1 MPRTLWSRSGSPPV
15 MWTATAGRV
24 ALAVLFGLGV
34 LVPALGRAAPVAA
47 QATSVSFSTAE
58 AAPADSIAYLVMTLN
73 DQSEQW
79 RLADV
84 LLDRAG
90 LGEVLDQEIGS
101 ELRDETGADLPLDA
115 FLGGEV
121 GIVVSPTALETIA
134 EESMGAAD
142 LESMLGGM
150 ETASP
155 EAEPAMDAA
164 QGFALALDAR
174 APDTA
179 WTGIRDSV
187 LDEDQHEESTYEGTE
202 ILYAPPATSSDEG
215 MAAARVGDLI
225 LIATTPDDLHP
236 LIDTADGR
244 TEAITSVPEFTAVR
258 DELPTDFL
266 MFLFSNSVDTSN
278 ADFGPFAMFADQ
290 FSNDSFSGLTISAD
304 EPGFRMETVTM
315 AAEGETLPAAAD
327 NFESDLLTR
336 APDDSLL
343 FVSAADLGATGVLD
357 VLGATVIGLAM
368 GMGDPSAA
376 PDENTSTEDY
386 IAQQYEAAESLIG
399 INLQTALFQQLSGE
413 YGGWLRA
420 NLETE
425 DVSGVFASGVEDAD
439 TVSNALQQLSFL
451 IQGASGAESPLTTR
465 EVGGGQVYVIDLGD
479 EAGSTLEFG
488 VVGDYLVVGKGD
500 AVDRFGE
507 EATGSLAENTQFQAV
522 MDTLPVEYNALTYID
537 LAQAIPLAQTAA
549 EESGDMGFGPTDQ
562 VLDAS
567 ESCGNYETQEEAQAA
582 YDAAESGTFDLDQ
595 DFDGQVCEDY
605 FDSAGPASD
614 TAAGTP
620 AAQDGAAA
628 ADALADVDYSAI
640 KAFAFVAYEDGDV
653 QRSSSILYITE

>member
-1 MPRTLWSRSGSPPV
+1 MPRKLLRPSDPAHVKRA
-15 MWTATAGRV
+15 ATTGRV
-24 ALAVLFGLGV
+24 ALAVLFGLGM
-34 LVPALGRAAPVAA
+34 LIPSLGRVAPVSA

-58 AAPADSIAYLVMTLN
+58 AAPADSIAYLVMTLD

-90 LGEVLDQEIGS
+90 LGEVIDEEIGS

-121 GIVVSPTALETIA
+121 GVVVSPTVLETLA
-134 EESMGAAD
+134 EESMGTAD
-142 LESMLGGM
+142 LEAMLGGM
-150 ETASP
+150 ETGTP
-155 EAEPAMDAA
+155 VAEPAAAEA
-164 QGFALALDAR
+164 QGVALALEAG

-179 WTGIRDSV
+179 WTGIRDSIV
-187 LDEDQHEESTYEGTE
+187 EEAQHEESTYEGTE
-202 ILYAPPATSSDEG
+202 ILYTPPATADDEG

-225 LIATTPDDLHP
+225 LIATTPEDLHP

-244 TEAITSVPEFTAVR
+244 TPAITTVPEFTTVR

-266 MFLFSNSVDTSN
+266 MFAFSNSIDTSN
-278 ADFGPFAMFADQ
+278 ANFGPLAMFADQ
-290 FSNDSFSGLTISAD
+290 FSTESFTGSTVAAT

-327 NFESDLLTR
+327 NFESELLNR

-357 VLGATVIGLAM
+357 VIGATAIGMAM
-368 GMGDPSAA
+368 GMGDPSAM
-376 PDENTSTEDY
+376 PDENTSAEDY
-386 IAQQYEAAESLIG
+386 IAEQYEAAESLIG

-425 DVSGVFASGVEDAD
+425 DVSGVFASGVEDAE

-451 IQGASGAESPLTTR
+451 IQGASGTETPLTTR
-465 EVGGGQVYVIDLGD
+465 EVGGGQVYVIELGD

-488 VVGDYLVVGKGD
+488 IVGDYLVVGKGD

-507 EATGSLAENTQFQAV
+507 DATGSLAENAQFQAV
-522 MDTLPVEYNALTYID
+522 MDTLPVEYNGLAYID
-537 LAQAIPLAQTAA
+537 LAQAIPLMEVAA
-549 EESGDMGFGPTDQ
+549 EESGDLGLGATDQ
-562 VLDAS
+562 IPDAS
-567 ESCGNYETQEEAQAA
+567 ESCANYETQEEAQEA
-582 YDAAESGTFDLDQ
+582 YDNAESGTFDLDQ

-605 FDSAGPASD
+605 FGGAE
-614 TAAGTP
+614 TIAAATP
-620 AAQDGAAA
+620 EQDGAAPT
-628 ADALADVDYSAI
+628 DALADVDYSAI
-640 KAFAFVAYEDGDV
+640 KALAFVAYNDGDV

>member
-34 LVPALGRAAPVAA
+34 LVPALGRVAPVAA

-155 EAEPAMDAA
+155 EAEPATDAA

-202 ILYAPPATSSDEG
+202 ILYTPPATSSDEG

-236 LIDTADGR
+236 LIDTVDGR
-244 TEAITSVPEFTAVR
+244 TEPITSVPEFTAVR
-258 DELPTDFL
+258 DELPADFL
-266 MFLFSNSVDTSN
+266 MFLFSNSFDTSN

-290 FSNDSFSGLTISAD
+290 FSNDSFSGLTIAAD

-327 NFESDLLTR
+327 NFESDLLKR

-507 EATGSLAENTQFQAV
+507 GATGSLAENTQFQAV
-522 MDTLPVEYNALTYID
+522 MDTLPVEYNGLTYID
-537 LAQAIPLAQTAA
+537 LTQAIPLAQTAS

-605 FDSAGPASD
+605 FGSAGTASE

-620 AAQDGAAA
+620 AAQDGTQS
-628 ADALADVDYSAI
+628 ADAFANVDYSAI
-640 KAFAFVAYEDGDV
+640 KALASVSYGDGDV
-653 QRSSSILYITE
+653 QRTSTILYITD

>member
-1 MPRTLWSRSGSPPV
+1 MPRTLWRRSGSPHV
-15 MWTATAGRV
+15 TWAAMAGRV

-34 LVPALGRAAPVAA
+34 LIPSLGRVAPVAA

-58 AAPADSIAYLVMTLN
+58 AAPADSIAYLVMTLD

-90 LGEVLDQEIGS
+90 LSEVLDEEIGS
-101 ELRDETGADLPLDA
+101 ELRDETGEDLPLDA

-121 GIVVSPTALETIA
+121 GIVVSQTVLETLA
-134 EESMGAAD
+134 EESMSTAD
-142 LESMLGGM
+142 LEAMLGGM

-155 EAEPAMDAA
+155 EAEPATGEA
-164 QGFALALDAR
+164 QGFALALQAR

-187 LDEDQHEESTYEGTE
+187 LDEEQHEESTYEGTE
-202 ILYAPPATSSDEG
+202 ILYTPPATADDEG
-215 MAAARVGDLI
+215 MAAARVDDLI
-225 LIATTPDDLHP
+225 LIATAPDDLHP

-244 TEAITSVPEFTAVR
+244 TPAITTVPEFTSVR
-258 DELPTDFL
+258 DALPADFL
-266 MFLFSNSVDTSN
+266 MFAFTNSVDTSD

-290 FSNDSFSGLTISAD
+290 FSTEAFTGLTIAAA

-315 AAEGETLPAAAD
+315 APEGGTLPAGAD
-327 NFESDLLTR
+327 NYESQLLAK

-343 FVSAADLGATGVLD
+343 FMSAADLGATGLLD

-368 GMGDPSAA
+368 GMGDPSAM
-376 PDENTSTEDY
+376 PDASTAAEDY
-386 IAQQYEAAESLIG
+386 IAEQYKAAESLIG
-399 INLQTALFQQLSGE
+399 INLQTDLFQQLSGE
-413 YGGWLRA
+413 YGGWLAA
-420 NLETE
+420 NAETE
-425 DVSGVFASGVEDAD
+425 DVSGLFASGVANAE
-439 TVSNALQQLSFL
+439 TVSNALMQLSFL

-465 EVGGGQVYVIDLGD
+465 EIGGGQVYVIELGD

-488 VVGDYLVVGKGD
+488 VVDDYLVFGKGE

-507 EATGSLAENTQFQAV
+507 EPTDSLAENTQFQAV
-522 MDTLPVEYNALTYID
+522 MDTLPVEYNSLTYVD
-537 LAQAIPLAQTAA
+537 LEQAIPLMQVAA
-549 EESGDMGFGPTDQ
+549 EESEDLGFGPTDQ
-562 VLDAS
+562 IPDAS
-567 ESCGNYETQEEAQAA
+567 ESCANYETQEEAQQA

-595 DFDGQVCEDY
+595 DFDGEVCEDY
-605 FDSAGPASD
+605 FVSDQTASATDQG
-614 TAAGTP
+614 AGGEEP
-620 AAQDGAAA
+620 
-628 ADALADVDYSAI
+628 ADALANIDYSSI
-640 KAFAFVAYEDGDV
+640 KAFAGVSYADGDV

>member
-1 MPRTLWSRSGSPPV
+1 MPRTLQRRSGSAYR
-15 MWTATAGRV
+15 TGAAIAGRV
-24 ALAVLFGLGV
+24 ALAVLFGLGLLTPSV
-34 LVPALGRAAPVAA
+34 GGVAPVEA

-58 AAPADSIAYLVMTLN
+58 AAPADSLAYLVVTLN
-73 DQSEQW
+73 DESEQW

-90 LGEVLDQEIGS
+90 LGEALDEEIGS
-101 ELRDETGADLPLDA
+101 ELRNEAGEDLPLDA

-121 GIVVSPTALETIA
+121 GIMVSPIVLETLA

-142 LESMLGGM
+142 LEAMLGGM

-155 EAEPAMDAA
+155 EAEPTGLEA
-164 QGFALALDAR
+164 QGFALALEAR

-202 ILYAPPATSSDEG
+202 ILYAPPATSDDEG
-215 MAAARVGDLI
+215 MATARVGDLI
-225 LIATTPDDLHP
+225 LIATVPEDLHP

-244 TEAITSVPEFTAVR
+244 TPSITTVPEFTTVR

-266 MFLFSNSVDTSN
+266 MFLFTNSIDTSD

-290 FSNDSFSGLTISAD
+290 FSTDSFTGLTIAAA

-315 AAEGETLPAAAD
+315 AAEGETLPAGAD
-327 NFESDLLTR
+327 NFESELLTR

-343 FVSAADLGATGVLD
+343 FTSAADLGATGVLD

-368 GMGDPSAA
+368 GMGDPSAM
-376 PDENTSTEDY
+376 PDENTSAEDY
-386 IAQQYEAAESLIG
+386 IAEQYEAAESLIG
-399 INLQTALFQQLSGE
+399 INLQTDLFQQLSGE
-413 YGGWLRA
+413 YGGWLAA
-420 NLETE
+420 NAETE
-425 DVSGVFASGVEDAD
+425 NVSGLFASGVEDAE
-439 TVSNALQQLSFL
+439 TVANALQQLSFL
-451 IQGASGAESPLTTR
+451 IQGASGAETPLTTR
-465 EVGGGQVYVIDLGD
+465 EVGGGQVYVIELGD

-488 VVGDYLVVGKGD
+488 VVDDFLVIGKGD
-500 AVDRFGE
+500 AVDRFAE
-507 EATGSLAENTQFQAV
+507 EPAESLAGNTQFQAV
-522 MDTLPVEYNALTYID
+522 IDTLPPEYNSLTYID
-537 LAQAIPLAQTAA
+537 LAQAIPLLELAA
-549 EESGDMGFGPTDQ
+549 EESGDLGLGATDQ
-562 VLDAS
+562 IPDAS
-567 ESCGNYETQEEAQAA
+567 ESCADYATPEEAQAA

-595 DFDGQVCEDY
+595 DFDGQVCED
-605 FDSAGPASD
+605 FFAS
-614 TAAGTP
+614 AGTP
-620 AAQDGAAA
+620 AASDTAP

-640 KAFAFVAYEDGDV
+640 KALAFVSYADGDV